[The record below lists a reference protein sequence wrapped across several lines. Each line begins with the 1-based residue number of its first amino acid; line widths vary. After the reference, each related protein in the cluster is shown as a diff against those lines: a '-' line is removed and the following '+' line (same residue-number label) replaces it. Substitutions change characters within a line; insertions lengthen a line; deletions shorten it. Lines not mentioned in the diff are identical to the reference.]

1 MSKLVEYITN
11 DGYDLLARM
20 LSGFC
25 TIDFTKIQMGDGAAA
40 ASDYRRATHLTH
52 VCATL
57 PVDRVEVESTQTV
70 TVTANFSNEGQET
83 GFYYKEK
90 GVFATDGTT
99 EILFSYAYSQE
110 GTWIPPYTEEII
122 EKRIKTIC
130 TQLQEVQGTIN
141 ILVKSGIYATTEDL
155 DVVAGDLQN
164 LVDSLKSVAFSNSYT
179 DLDDL
184 PTLGTAAERDVPA
197 SGNAGNGEVVLGNDS
212 RLSDARNASD
222 VYAWA
227 KESTKPSYNKSE
239 VGLGNVDNTSDAD
252 KPISTATQAAL
263 NGKLASTLKGA
274 ANGLAELDAYGKV
287 PAAQL
292 PSYVDDVIEGY
303 YYNNK
308 FYKEAAHTTEIT
320 GESGK
325 IYIDVSTNKEYRWS
339 GSVFAVISETLSLG
353 ETSSTAYRGD
363 RGKTAYDH
371 SQSDHG
377 SIKPAFTEASTRAN
391 IASGETLATI
401 LGKIKKYF
409 TDLGTAAFKNVPS
422 SGNAGNDQVVLGN
435 DSRLTNAR
443 TPSSHA
449 ANSTTYGGGTS
460 SNYGHVKLTDTYNT
474 QQSSVAAANS
484 VGASAKAVQDAY
496 NELNSNIKYIDVSG
510 ANVNNQ
516 YGTGDCYYY
525 DYFIPDYVALYGHPI
540 SIYVLWS
547 SAMHPETYIQYH
559 ASEKKVRIYRVG
571 AGIGQASFR
580 IVFAANKVDIT
591 PS

>member
-20 LSGFC
+20 LSGSC

-155 DVVAGDLQN
+155 DIVAGNLQN
-164 LVDSLKSVAFSNSYT
+164 LVDSLKSVAFSNSYN

-184 PTLGTAAERDVPA
+184 PTLGTAAAKNVPS

-227 KESTKPSYNKSE
+227 KEPTKPSYIKSE

-252 KPISTATQAAL
+252 KPISTAMQAAL
-263 NGKLASTLKGA
+263 DAKLATSLKGA
-274 ANGLAELDAYGKV
+274 ANGVPELDAYGKV
-287 PAAQL
+287 PTGQL
-292 PSYVDDVIEGY
+292 PDSA
-303 YYNNK
+303 K
-308 FYKEAAHTTEIT
+308 LA
-320 GESGK
+320 
-325 IYIDVSTNKEYRWS
+325 
-339 GSVFAVISETLSLG
+339 LG

-371 SQSDHG
+371 SQSDH
-377 SIKPAFTEASTRAN
+377 STIAPAFTEASSRSN
-391 IASGETLATI
+391 IASGESFATMF
-401 LGKIKKYF
+401 GKIKKF
-409 TDLGTAAFKNVPS
+409 FSDLGTAAFKSVPS
-422 SGNAGNDQVVLGN
+422 SGNASTTQVVMGS
-435 DSRLTNAR
+435 DTRLSNSR
-443 TPSSHA
+443 TPTAHA
-449 ANSTTYGGGTS
+449 TSSTTYGGGTA
-460 SNYGHVKLTDTYNT
+460 SNYGHIKLSDTYNT

-496 NELNSNIKYIDVSG
+496 NALNSNLAQVPNYTQKITSFTLYNCTGTVSG
-510 ANVNNQ
+510 EL
-516 YGTGDCYYY
+516 YYT
-525 DYFIPDYVALYGHPI
+525 ISGNLLCLYGRVVITNLQRSGSGPGVYVTIPNSRTVTSDETFNNITGGYADDGTRHNEATMLGFNKGTKTTIRLATSESFANI
-540 SIYVLWS
+540 SNGKRLSLYL
-547 SAMHPETYIQYH
+547 PPTYI
-559 ASEKKVRIYRVG
+559 KL
-571 AGIGQASFR
+571 
-580 IVFAANKVDIT
+580 D
-591 PS
+591 